1 MNYINLI
8 ASICSIIGL
17 IITIINIIITGSIK
31 RSIINRKSRKDYE
44 KIKKDILPKLIEIRD
59 KKDAQKDSRELN
71 SSLIEITTQLSHYE
85 LHMHKRTKD
94 ALHNVII
101 ALTTN
106 ASVDGRILDSFW
118 GTRDTVPH
126 ATSKD
131 LSLVN
136 TLSCLIGELKIKDIT
151 LDD

>member
-8 ASICSIIGL
+8 ASICSIVGL

-85 LHMHKRTKD
+85 QHMHKRTKD

-101 ALTTN
+101 ALNTN

-118 GTRDTVPH
+118 GTRNTVPP
-126 ATSKD
+126 ATSED